1 MWYWKVIEGRR
12 LIGHEGSVPGIA
24 TIMMANEQRNLGV
37 IILTNGDIVRG
48 DNQAKQVQQTINN
61 ITIELF
67 NCFDKSTNNGFI
79 DRSSSSSNFLFSV
92 TVALSMYSIF
102 VSEIIK

>member
-12 LIGHEGSVPGIA
+12 LIGHEGSVPGIT

-61 ITIELF
+61 IGSIHGVPT
-67 NCFDKSTNNGFI
+67 
-79 DRSSSSSNFLFSV
+79 NFLESVFFSFNMAV
-92 TVALSMYSIF
+92 WSKEHF
-102 VSEIIK
+102 W